1 MNKHFEDAQYY
12 LKRAGET
19 AAKGIGQE
27 VGNIRERFQALVGG
41 DEEPEA
47 GRLEEFR
54 ADLDDLIERAEGQ
67 TRERLEQAR
76 ERIDDYRGRQPAE

>member
-19 AAKGIGQE
+19 AAKGISQE
-27 VGNIRERFQALVGG
+27 VGNIRDRFQTLVGG

-47 GRLEEFR
+47 GRLDEFR
-54 ADLDDLIERAEGQ
+54 ADLDDLIEKAEGQ
-67 TRERLEQAR
+67 TRERLEEAR
-76 ERIDDYRGRQPAE
+76 ERIDEYRGRQPAE

>member
-19 AAKGIGQE
+19 AAKGIGEE
-27 VGNIRERFQALVGG
+27 VGSIRERFQALVGG

-47 GRLEEFR
+47 GRLDEFR
-54 ADLDDLIERAEGQ
+54 ADLDELIERAEGQ
-67 TRERLEQAR
+67 TRERLEEAR
-76 ERIDDYRGRQPAE
+76 ERIDEYRGRKPAE